1 MGQGP
6 EDGMVMWECQDS
18 SSLQNKIFLHRS
30 RACPRILEEAAGV
43 CSFPSPLPQ
52 RITYI

>member
-18 SSLQNKIFLHRS
+18 SSLQNKSFSI
-30 RACPRILEEAAGV
+30 GV
-43 CSFPSPLPQ
+43 EPALGS
-52 RITYI
+52 